1 MQILEL
7 PWNTIVEEIKKLRDV
22 GIPALMY
29 YVRSE
34 DPAENSVLQESP
46 EDTPFTNAINN
57 ALMTGTT
64 QSLKNLVVALLCRPG
79 PRVEKADL
87 ELTKLDL
94 LISMGMMEP

>member
-1 MQILEL
+1 MC
-7 PWNTIVEEIKKLRDV
+7 
-22 GIPALMY
+22 

-46 EDTPFTNAINN
+46 ENTPFTKAINN
-57 ALMTGTT
+57 ALMTGAA
-64 QSLKNLVVALLCRPG
+64 QSLKNLVVALLCRPEM
-79 PRVEKADL
+79 RVEEAVL